1 VPAVVVDIATEHPS
15 AALTRALL
23 DACSASVREGK
34 CELAPETAR
43 EPHLAD
49 ATVTWEPSELAAR
62 IEVTGVRD
70 DASALHARLLTFK
83 DTDERI
89 ERWRAAG
96 LTIATLVGDALPPAS
111 TAGSTGQFDDASRG
125 AQQEQNDATK
135 KIPPSGVPAGN
146 AESVPSPK
154 APPNTV
160 GDRADVLRG
169 EARAASIRT
178 RPLART
184 VWAGLSAFAGPGL
197 TTGEWRF
204 GAWADAAFRPTALPL
219 FARLGLGYASRAT
232 DSRGLSVQWET
243 LTFGVGAVVGSGSLR
258 FEPHLSVGLENVH
271 AAATAAATGKKDSG
285 AQLGATLH
293 LCLDGVWQ
301 LARLGLVAR
310 FEGSEAHAPT
320 RITVE
325 DRDVGTSA
333 ATNWGLGLGMRYYIE

>member
-1 VPAVVVDIATEHPS
+1 
-15 AALTRALL
+15 
-23 DACSASVREGK
+23 
-34 CELAPETAR
+34 
-43 EPHLAD
+43 
-49 ATVTWEPSELAAR
+49 
-62 IEVTGVRD
+62 
-70 DASALHARLLTFK
+70 
-83 DTDERI
+83 
-89 ERWRAAG
+89 
-96 LTIATLVGDALPPAS
+96 
-111 TAGSTGQFDDASRG
+111 
-125 AQQEQNDATK
+125 
-135 KIPPSGVPAGN
+135 
-146 AESVPSPK
+146 
-154 APPNTV
+154 
-160 GDRADVLRG
+160 
-169 EARAASIRT
+169 
-178 RPLART
+178 
-184 VWAGLSAFAGPGL
+184 L